1 MTKAIDLTLMAHEIM
16 RLHKVYIIPHVNPDG
31 DALGSS
37 FGLCRFLRE
46 NGKTADV
53 VLEKDIPQGY
63 AFLGND
69 YILAEKAAEK
79 RDVIVLDC
87 GELSRIGKSEPLFNS
102 ADHTLVIDHHET
114 NDGFGEKCT
123 IMGSLSSTCEM
134 IYLIIKALGLTI
146 SRETAFF
153 LYTGIT
159 SDTGGM
165 RYSCTS
171 PATLRAAAELLE
183 TGLDIAYINRM
194 VFENNSLK
202 KIQLK
207 GMVYSTLRMLKGGKA
222 AIVCL
227 TKEMLEKTGA
237 SEDDSEGFVNIPRSV
252 EGVEIGIFLKERDD
266 EIRISL
272 RSNAYADVSL
282 IAKRLGGG
290 GHKHAGG
297 CSYKG
302 SLKETEETLLPLLDE
317 VL

>member
-1 MTKAIDLTLMAHEIM
+1 MTKTLELSLMAYEVM
-16 RLHKVYIIPHVNPDG
+16 SLDKVYIIPHVNPDG

-53 VLEKDIPQGY
+53 VLEKDTPQGY

-69 YILAEKAAEK
+69 YILAENANEK

-87 GELSRIGKSEPLFNS
+87 GELSRIGKCEPLFAS
-102 ADHTLVIDHHET
+102 AEHTLVIDHHET
-114 NDGFGEKCT
+114 NDGFGDKCT
-123 IMGSLSSTCEM
+123 IMGLSSSTCEM
-134 IYLIIKALGLTI
+134 IYHIIKALGLKI

-153 LYTGIT
+153 LYTGIV

-171 PATLRAAAELLE
+171 SETLRAAADLLE
-183 TGLDIAYINRM
+183 KGIDIAYINRM

-207 GMVYSTLRMLKGGKA
+207 GLVHQTLRVLKGGKA
-222 AIVCL
+222 AIVCM

-237 SEDDSEGFVNIPRSV
+237 SEDDSEGFVNIPRSI
-252 EGVEIGIFLKERDD
+252 EGVEVGIFLKERDS
-266 EIRISL
+266 EIRVSL
-272 RSNAYADVSL
+272 RSNTYADVSL
-282 IAKRLGGG
+282 VSKKLGGG
-290 GHKHAGG
+290 GHFHAGG

-302 SLKETEETLLPLLDE
+302 SLKETEDKVLSLLDE